1 MTVTVSTG
9 KEDTQVPRLVNMT
22 PQEASAALAEVGL
35 ELEPEVDEE
44 FSDSVEQGR
53 ITRHEPAAG
62 ANLPKGSRVRVTIS
76 RGPEI
81 VDVRVPSL
89 TGMKWSQARETLESL
104 GFVPKPQFVDSL
116 EPADRVLGVDGAGQM
131 RPEGSDVR
139 VEVSNG
145 LLTTMPDITR
155 KNRSQALN
163 ALRDAGWEANESK
176 LLTGEPVDTAV
187 VTDQGL
193 IAVTS
198 PSPGE
203 TIRKDQEINIR
214 IYEFNLRALVP

>member
-1 MTVTVSTG
+1 M
-9 KEDTQVPRLVNMT
+9 
-22 PQEASAALAEVGL
+22 
-35 ELEPEVDEE
+35 
-44 FSDSVEQGR
+44 
-53 ITRHEPAAG
+53 
-62 ANLPKGSRVRVTIS
+62 
-76 RGPEI
+76 
-81 VDVRVPSL
+81 RVPSL

-163 ALRDAGWEANESK
+163 ALRDAGWEASESK

-203 TIRKDQEINIR
+203 TIRKDQEINVR
-214 IYEFNLRALVP
+214 FYEFNLRALVP